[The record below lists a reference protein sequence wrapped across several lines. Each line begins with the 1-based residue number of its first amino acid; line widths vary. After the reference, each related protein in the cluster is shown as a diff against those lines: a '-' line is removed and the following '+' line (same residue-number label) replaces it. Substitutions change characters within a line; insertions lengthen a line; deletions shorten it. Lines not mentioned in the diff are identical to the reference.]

1 MSYQLRYTKTFIERT
16 WWRRVDDENELVWQR
31 IPYTKTKEVPLDEQ
45 ISAFVEETGAIVIHP
60 GQLGIHT
67 QWHDQEMRLKQVSI
81 GTTILYIDGRRH
93 AQRVRCGQE
102 AAAGY
107 SGADGTADLADPT
120 GEGDAGTNV
129 AYPGTTL
136 GGELAEGNAATGH
149 APTVPAEYFSTGSI
163 GGAAAAV
170 AERAPVVPTEHF
182 PAGSIGAEPAGG
194 GCGGDSGDAGTGD
207 IPIKRRRAVRPDPL
221 AGTL

>member
-45 ISAFVEETGAIVIHP
+45 ITAFVEETGAIIIHP

-67 QWHDQEMRLKQVSI
+67 QWHDEEMKLKQVSI

-93 AQRVRCGQE
+93 AQRVRHGQE
-102 AAAGY
+102 TAADPG
-107 SGADGTADLADPT
+107 GADGTAGLADPT
-120 GEGDAGTNV
+120 GEGDAGANV
-129 AYPGTTL
+129 AYPAATL
-136 GGELAEGNAATGH
+136 GGGPTNGNTIVGRASTIPIVAAVERPPVGATSCAG
-149 APTVPAEYFSTGSI
+149 AA
-163 GGAAAAV
+163 GAAAGATA
-170 AERAPVVPTEHF
+170 AEST
-182 PAGSIGAEPAGG
+182 GG
-194 GCGGDSGDAGTGD
+194 GCGGDSSDFGPEHA
-207 IPIKRRRAVRPDPL
+207 PVKRRRAARPDPL

>member
-45 ISAFVEETGAIVIHP
+45 ITAFVEETGAIVIHP

-93 AQRVRCGQE
+93 AQRVRHGQE
-102 AAAGY
+102 TAAGC

-120 GEGDAGTNV
+120 GEGDAGANT
-129 AYPGTTL
+129 AYPATVFGD
-136 GGELAEGNAATGH
+136 EPAEGDAVVGH
-149 APTVPAEYFSTGSI
+149 ATSI
-163 GGAAAAV
+163 PSVAAV
-170 AERAPVVPTEHF
+170 EQPPVSPLGPADSASPRGPT
-182 PAGSIGAEPAGG
+182 GAKAAGG
-194 GCGGDSGDAGTGD
+194 GRGGDSGDTAAECA
-207 IPIKRRRAVRPDPL
+207 PVKRRRATRPDPL
-221 AGTL
+221 AGIL